1 MPVRERIRVLIV
13 DDHPA
18 IREGVAAMIA
28 NQSDME
34 VVAEASTAREAV
46 ESFQRH
52 LPDVTLMDLKLP
64 DNTGIHAIESIR
76 KTFPQ
81 ARVIILTTYRGD
93 VQAMRAL
100 KAGAFGYLLKSML
113 RKELLETIRAVH
125 AGEKRIPPEIASE
138 IAIHSSEDSLTG
150 RELQVLTHVAGG
162 NSNKVVASLLSISET
177 TVKAHMQ
184 SVLSKLSANDRTH
197 AVMIA
202 MRRGIL
208 DSGRE

>member
-1 MPVRERIRVLIV
+1 MPVKERIRVFIV

-28 NQSDME
+28 NQPDME

-52 LPDVTLMDLKLP
+52 HPDVTLMDLKLP
-64 DNTGIHAIESIR
+64 DNSGIHAIESIR
-76 KTFPQ
+76 KTSPQ
-81 ARVIILTTYRGD
+81 ARVIVLTTYRGD

-138 IAIHSSEDSLTG
+138 IAIHSSDDSLTD
-150 RELQVLTHVAGG
+150 RELQVLTQVAGG

-184 SVLSKLSANDRTH
+184 SILSKLSANDRTH